1 MTVSPRRVDGP
12 HGLNELAIAGV
23 RYLLVG
29 VSSSHLAGLAEGD
42 EPRRGAL
49 AEWRTGTEPWAASY
63 DLDALVATI
72 WNPRTLCGL
81 GWIEMEPGDGPPFDR
96 GGTSVHAPSCRN
108 CLRIV
113 SRHLASVTPDDR
125 IPLIVGFVV
134 DEVLAE
140 AGTVVM
146 GVPGEQLEPL
156 RAAIRRRLRSLGVPF
171 RTYPLGGDLHVMSEE
186 LWDDIPEGRKAEIGA
201 RTAAVIAD
209 VIQGRPVP
217 RRGIDWVTWGIL

>member
-1 MTVSPRRVDGP
+1 
-12 HGLNELAIAGV
+12 
-23 RYLLVG
+23 
-29 VSSSHLAGLAEGD
+29 
-42 EPRRGAL
+42 
-49 AEWRTGTEPWAASY
+49 
-63 DLDALVATI
+63 
-72 WNPRTLCGL
+72 
-81 GWIEMEPGDGPPFDR
+81 MEPGDGTPFDR
-96 GGTSVHAPSCRN
+96 GGTSVHAPSCRS
-108 CLRIV
+108 CLRSV
-113 SRHLASVTPDDR
+113 SRHLASVIPDDR

-140 AGTVVM
+140 TGTVAM

>member
-1 MTVSPRRVDGP
+1 MAVRAFTHRAVGTVFASSP
-12 HGLNELAIAGV
+12 AIWRA
-23 RYLLVG
+23 LL
-29 VSSSHLAGLAEGD
+29 L
-42 EPRRGAL
+42 
-49 AEWRTGTEPWAASY
+49 T
-63 DLDALVATI
+63 
-72 WNPRTLCGL
+72 
-81 GWIEMEPGDGPPFDR
+81 
-96 GGTSVHAPSCRN
+96 
-108 CLRIV
+108 
-113 SRHLASVTPDDR
+113 DR

-171 RTYPLGGDLHVMSEE
+171 RTYPLGGDLHVVSEE

-217 RRGIDWVTWGIL
+217 RRGIDWGTWGIL